1 MSDQELEVEEVVEG
15 TGMVGGTYRLL
26 ATGPS
31 SLTSYITDV
40 ESGEEVS
47 DIEVSIFKIL
57 YVFFTYNISLAY
69 TNLYIGFQILDQS
82 YEEIDI
88 DVTKP
93 VKLDLSMTENYTS
106 KLMIIV
112 SI

>member
-1 MSDQELEVEEVVEG
+1 MSKIYLHVNERLAFTEPTLAFSPNNCHVFYQELEVEEVVEG

-47 DIEVSIFKIL
+47 DIEVNTATIL
-57 YVFFTYNISLAY
+57 LLIPCVH
-69 TNLYIGFQILDQS
+69 
-82 YEEIDI
+82 
-88 DVTKP
+88 V
-93 VKLDLSMTENYTS
+93 
-106 KLMIIV
+106 
-112 SI
+112 

>member
-1 MSDQELEVEEVVEG
+1 MSRTTFPCEKLAFTEVVTFDFSLSNCHVFCQELEVEEVVEG

-47 DIEVSIFKIL
+47 DIEVTIGNNSPYILIIFL
-57 YVFFTYNISLAY
+57 
-69 TNLYIGFQILDQS
+69 
-82 YEEIDI
+82 
-88 DVTKP
+88 
-93 VKLDLSMTENYTS
+93 
-106 KLMIIV
+106 
-112 SI
+112 

>member
-1 MSDQELEVEEVVEG
+1 MCLLSNWHIFCQELEVEEVVEG

-47 DIEVSIFKIL
+47 DIEVNTRQKFTFSFRIFKK
-57 YVFFTYNISLAY
+57 YDYQSISDGAP
-69 TNLYIGFQILDQS
+69 S
-82 YEEIDI
+82 
-88 DVTKP
+88 
-93 VKLDLSMTENYTS
+93 
-106 KLMIIV
+106 
-112 SI
+112 

>member
-31 SLTSYITDV
+31 SLTSYMTDV

-47 DIEVSIFKIL
+47 DIEVSIELKCLQPLMKLIL
-57 YVFFTYNISLAY
+57 N
-69 TNLYIGFQILDQS
+69 
-82 YEEIDI
+82 
-88 DVTKP
+88 
-93 VKLDLSMTENYTS
+93 
-106 KLMIIV
+106 
-112 SI
+112 